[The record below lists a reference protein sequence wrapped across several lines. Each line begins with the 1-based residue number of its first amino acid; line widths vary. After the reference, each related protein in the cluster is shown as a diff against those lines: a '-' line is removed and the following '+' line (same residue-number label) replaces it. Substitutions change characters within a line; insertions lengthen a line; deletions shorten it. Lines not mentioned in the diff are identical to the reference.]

1 MSAFGI
7 IFMRRTTVRLY
18 MDVILASLGSVFQT
32 HEKKQKTHCYQ
43 NLGEKDEISIKKLYC
58 LPGKVFDDVAIPETS
73 SRVTLALLG
82 SVFQTEKRE
91 RKKTSDIFN
100 SVCVYKSGLSQCSV
114 VDQQLYF
121 FLRASSKLSDDSLF
135 PQNIMSIPSSCN
147 LK

>member
-1 MSAFGI
+1 MNNSVTHSFYDTIRSFGVSISISAKLLIHRDFSKLKPIKTDRLLSAFGI

-18 MDVILASLGSVFQT
+18 MDVTLASLGSVFQT
-32 HEKKQKTHCYQ
+32 EKW
-43 NLGEKDEISIKKLYC
+43 
-58 LPGKVFDDVAIPETS
+58 
-73 SRVTLALLG
+73 
-82 SVFQTEKRE
+82 E

-135 PQNIMSIPSSCN
+135 PQNTISIPSSCN